1 MKTNNVL
8 FTNGRFWSG
17 SADTFNSMLVRGGII
32 LECGNELPA
41 SSTDEVV
48 DLQGKFVMPAFAD
61 GHAHPLFG
69 GREAQGP
76 AVTNLE
82 SIDATLEAVRV
93 YAQTHPDEYWIVGGA
108 YEATLEKKGNF
119 DAKWLDS
126 VVPDR
131 PVLLHAMDHH
141 TIWVN
146 SKALEIAGIADV
158 KVDPPIGT
166 IERRVD
172 GSPLGTLREWDAI
185 ALVTKHIPPQKMER
199 EISALEYSCKRYA
212 ACGVTWVQDAWIDRG
227 MAEAYVAAEESGRLS
242 IGFNLAFR
250 ADLYSWREDIP
261 YILEQQRAVQAL
273 PQPSNLTAN
282 TIKFFADGI
291 IEGGTAFLLDEYYD
305 HTGYQGMPVWSREEL
320 IDAVVAF
327 DALGFQIFIHAIGDG
342 GVRNSLDA
350 IEAAIIKNSPRDR
363 RPVITHIQL
372 LDPTDLPRFKKLGV
386 IANFEPFW
394 TKLDPMQ
401 VVLSVPRLGPDRTA
415 RQYQMRSL
423 LNQGVILS
431 FGSDWPVTTEVPLEG
446 LTVAVHRQTS
456 DRQPVGGWIPAE
468 KIEMEE
474 ALKAYTSGVAY
485 QAFAEDQ
492 WGQLCKGF
500 EANFILLAQDPREI
514 DPHLAGKEKVLATY
528 RHGVKIYS
536 LLKD

>member
-1 MKTNNVL
+1 LKTNRVL
-8 FTNGRFWSG
+8 YTNGKIWSG
-17 SADTFNSMLVRGGII
+17 SANTFNSMIVGNGII
-32 LECGNELPA
+32 MECGNDLPT
-41 SSTDEVV
+41 SSADEVV
-48 DLQGKFVMPAFAD
+48 DLEGRFVMSAFAD

-82 SIDATLEAVRV
+82 SIEATLEAVRV
-93 YAQTHPDEYWIVGGA
+93 YAQTHPDEYWIIGGA
-108 YEATLEKKGNF
+108 YEATLEKQGNF
-119 DAKWLDS
+119 DAQWLDS

-146 SKALEIAGIADV
+146 SKALEIAGIADITV
-158 KVDPPIGT
+158 NPPIGT
-166 IERRVD
+166 IERRED

-185 ALVTKHIPPQKMER
+185 ALVTKHIPTRRIEL
-199 EISALEYSCKRYA
+199 EFSALEYSCKRYA
-212 ACGVTWVQDAWIDRG
+212 ACGVTWVQDAWVDRG
-227 MAEAYVAAEESGRLS
+227 MAEAYIAAEKSGLLS
-242 IGFNLAFR
+242 IGFNLGFR

-261 YILEQQRAVQAL
+261 YILEQRRAVQAL
-273 PQPSNLTAN
+273 PLPSNLTAN
-282 TIKFFADGI
+282 TIKFFADGV
-291 IEGGTAFLLDEYYD
+291 IEGGTAFLLDEYCD
-305 HTGYQGMPVWSREEL
+305 HPGYQGMPVWSQDAL
-320 IDAVVAF
+320 IDAVIAF

-350 IEAAIIKNSPRDR
+350 IEAAISSNPPRDR

-372 LDPTDLPRFKKLGV
+372 LDPSDLPRFKELGI

-423 LNQGVILS
+423 HDQGVLLS

-446 LTVAVHRQTS
+446 LAVAVHRQTP
-456 DRQPVGGWIPAE
+456 DRQPDGGWIPAE
-468 KIEMEE
+468 KITMEE

-485 QAFAEDQ
+485 QAFAQDR
-492 WGQLCKGF
+492 WGELRKGF
-500 EANFILLAQDPREI
+500 EANFILLDEDPREI

-528 RHGVKIYS
+528 RRGVEIYS
-536 LLKD
+536 WQED

>member
-1 MKTNNVL
+1 
-8 FTNGRFWSG
+8 
-17 SADTFNSMLVRGGII
+17 MLVGNGII
-32 LECGNELPA
+32 LECGNNLPVT
-41 SSTDEVV
+41 STDEVV
-48 DLQGKFVMPAFAD
+48 DLEGKFVMPAFAD

-82 SIDATLEAVRV
+82 SIEATLEAVRA
-93 YAQTHPDEYWIVGGA
+93 YAQAHPDEYWIVGGA

-126 VVPDR
+126 VVSDR

-146 SKALEIAGIADV
+146 SKALEIAGIADI
-158 KVDPPIGT
+158 KIDPPIGT

-172 GSPLGTLREWDAI
+172 GTPLGTLREWDAI
-185 ALVTKHIPPQKMER
+185 ALVTKHVPAQKMER
-199 EISALEYSCKRYA
+199 EILALEYSCKRYA

-227 MAEAYVAAEESGRLS
+227 MAEAYIAAEKAGRLS

-273 PQPSNLTAN
+273 PSPSNLTAN
-282 TIKFFADGI
+282 TIKFFADGVV
-291 IEGGTAFLLDEYYD
+291 EGGTAFLLDEYCD
-305 HTGYQGMPVWSREEL
+305 HPGYQGMPVWSRDAL

-350 IEAAIIKNSPRDR
+350 VEAAINRNPPRDR

-372 LDPTDLPRFKKLGV
+372 LDPSDLPRFKKLGV

-415 RQYQMRSL
+415 RQYQMHSL

-446 LTVAVHRQTS
+446 LTVAVHRQTP
-456 DRQPVGGWIPAE
+456 DRHPDGGWIPTE
-468 KIEMEE
+468 KITMEE

-485 QAFAEDQ
+485 QAFAENQ
-492 WGQLCKGF
+492 WGQLVKGF
-500 EANFILLAQDPREI
+500 EANFIVLAQDPQEI
-514 DPHLAGKEKVLATY
+514 DPHLAGGEKILATY
-528 RHGVKIYS
+528 RHGIRIHS
-536 LLKD
+536 LPED